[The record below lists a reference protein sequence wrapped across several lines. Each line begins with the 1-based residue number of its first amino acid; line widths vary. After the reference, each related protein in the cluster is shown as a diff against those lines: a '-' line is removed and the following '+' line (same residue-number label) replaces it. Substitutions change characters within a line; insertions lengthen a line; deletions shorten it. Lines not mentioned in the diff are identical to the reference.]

1 MDRSLIQNN
10 IQTLFQQI
18 SQAAPGTT
26 VTVVAAT
33 KTRTPEEIQAARE
46 FGICAAGE
54 NRVQE
59 FCEKLPLGAYEGLSR
74 HFIGHLQT
82 NKVTK
87 IVGQVELIE
96 SVDSL
101 HLLQAID
108 ERAAKLGIRQDI
120 LAEINIGAET
130 AKTGMPPA
138 QLDAFLE
145 NAAKRTHIR
154 VLGLMTVAPKTE
166 NDLVCQYFTQMYK
179 LFIDKHAYTCDN
191 IKMEYL
197 SMGMSGDYLSALA
210 CGANMI
216 RVGTGIYG
224 PRI

>member
-1 MDRSLIQNN
+1 MEHGLLQQN
-10 IQTLFQQI
+10 IQTLFQQV
-18 SQAAPGTT
+18 SQLAPGRS

-46 FGICAAGE
+46 CGISAAGE

-59 FCEKLPLGAYEGLSR
+59 FCEKLPLGAYDGLSR

-82 NKVTK
+82 NKVSK
-87 IVGQVELIE
+87 IVGQVDLIE

-101 HLLQAID
+101 HLLQAVD
-108 ERAAKLGIRQDI
+108 ERAAKLDIRQNI
-120 LAEINIGAET
+120 LAEINIGGEA
-130 AKTGMPPA
+130 AKSGMPPE

-154 VLGLMTVAPKTE
+154 VLGLMTVAPKAE
-166 NDLVCQYFTQMYK
+166 NDMVCQYFTQMYK
-179 LFIDKHAYTCDN
+179 LFIDKHSYTCDN

-197 SMGMSGDYLSALA
+197 SMGMSGDYPLALA

-216 RVGTGIYG
+216 RVGTGIFG